1 MRKKYLSALLFGALL
16 FASAGTFTSCKD
28 YDDDINNLQSQITA
42 NADAIKALQD
52 LVGNGDYVTNI
63 EKSAGGLV
71 VTFKKAGAQTITLE
85 DKVGSVVTVNEEGV
99 LCIDGEPTA
108 IKAATSAEEGKSQV
122 IIGEDNC
129 WAVLQEDGTY
139 KSTSIP
145 VSGVSVSGSE
155 AEGYTFTIYENGKE
169 PQTVK
174 LPSAASQITS
184 IELSTNTTKLTIY
197 KAQFD
202 ADKAKDWKGKA
213 TLPADNSYIVSTS
226 GVDVRVNPVS
236 APATEVKYFITNTE
250 NKSFSNITLSASATD
265 IPEGGLSKDEIS
277 SRATY
282 SGNGLFTLA
291 MKQTILSEAD
301 GKKLFDT
308 NGEVNYFGGKAL
320 AVNANNTARSA
331 YGLTAED
338 ADVDELTAVQIKD
351 YATDADKATLEA
363 ATATEITVD
372 KDKVYTV
379 EGVEAGA
386 LYDVY
391 FTVSEKDATNYGI
404 VVDDLAKTFKITKR
418 PDVSTAANPLT
429 LTVNTLDVYGNI
441 SYATYSIKLSDAV
454 STEVSYEPVTFELT
468 KLTDTN
474 DNNNFFNVEMSVLK
488 EALGETKWQE
498 WFNAVSLANTDIAFY
513 TDADCTQ
520 GKVTLDASKLS
531 TSNLKSDNKTT
542 ATEAADLAIIK
553 FNVVK
558 DAALKANK
566 QYYAK
571 VTFNNSNSTEV
582 NHIVVPVK
590 FTAPVLSDLFEIAS
604 GYWNAELETVTA
616 YFRTT
621 DLAAGATTASTK
633 VTLKD
638 YFTKSVDDATVNSL
652 STTNKVA
659 DTDKTEDQLFKL
671 GGSNFGKETVDFN
684 ASAINNGKPA
694 NGYGQILTLNVSKNN
709 YAGWAYADEA
719 EGKYKFNIRLM
730 SPIYEGEVK
739 VVNNEI
745 TIDGNDLVK
754 GANITDDM
762 IKGIDYNKLEYSLM
776 PGTTEGS
783 WATPQVANV
792 SFNLANAKYIENITA
807 EVAKPATETE
817 AAKAGYFK
825 VTGQPVEATAS
836 ETLPIQIKDKW
847 GYILTENVKFNVV
860 RNK

>member
-1 MRKKYLSALLFGALL
+1 M
-16 FASAGTFTSCKD
+16 
-28 YDDDINNLQSQITA
+28 
-42 NADAIKALQD
+42 
-52 LVGNGDYVTNI
+52 
-63 EKSAGGLV
+63 
-71 VTFKKAGAQTITLE
+71 
-85 DKVGSVVTVNEEGV
+85 
-99 LCIDGEPTA
+99 
-108 IKAATSAEEGKSQV
+108 
-122 IIGEDNC
+122 
-129 WAVLQEDGTY
+129 
-139 KSTSIP
+139 
-145 VSGVSVSGSE
+145 
-155 AEGYTFTIYENGKE
+155 
-169 PQTVK
+169 
-174 LPSAASQITS
+174 
-184 IELSTNTTKLTIY
+184 LTIY

-202 ADKAKDWKGKA
+202 ADKAKDWQGKA

-265 IPEGGLSKDEIS
+265 IPEGGLSKDEIG

-291 MKQTILSEAD
+291 MKQAILSEAD
-301 GKKLFDT
+301 GKKLFDAN
-308 NGEVNYFGGKAL
+308 NGEVKYFTNKAL
-320 AVNANNTARSA
+320 AVNANNTTRSA
-331 YGLTAED
+331 YGLNAVD
-338 ADVDELTAVQIKD
+338 KDVEELKAIQIKD
-351 YATDADKATLEA
+351 YEDTEVALKNKSTDIA
-363 ATATEITVD
+363 VD
-372 KDKVYTV
+372 KDKVYTI
-379 EGVEAGA
+379 EGVQAGA

-391 FTVSEKDATNYGI
+391 FTVIEKDATNYGI
-404 VVDDLAKTFKITKR
+404 VVDDLARTFKVTKR
-418 PDVSTAANPLT
+418 PDVSTEAIPFT
-429 LTVNTLDVYGNI
+429 LVVNTLDVYGNI

-468 KLTDTN
+468 KLTDT
-474 DNNNFFNVEMSVLK
+474 DSNNNFFNVEMSVLK

-520 GKVTLDASKLS
+520 GKVTLAASELS

-571 VTFNNSNSTEV
+571 ITFKNSLKTPTEV

-590 FTAPVLSDLFEIAS
+590 FTAPVWSDLFEIAS
-604 GYWNAELETVTA
+604 GYWKAELETVTA
-616 YFRTT
+616 SFRTT
-621 DLAAGATTASTK
+621 KTTSPANTASTA

-638 YFTKSVDDATVNSL
+638 YFTKCVDDATVVAL
-652 STTNKVA
+652 STTDKVA
-659 DTDKTEDQLFKL
+659 DTDKTEAQLFKL
-671 GGSNFGKETVDFN
+671 GGNKFGTETVDFN
-684 ASAINNGKPA
+684 ESAINNGKPA

-709 YAGWAYADEA
+709 YAGWVYADEA

-792 SFNLANAKYIENITA
+792 SFNLANAKYIKNIEPVEA
-807 EVAKPATETE
+807 VEATDKE

-825 VTGQPVEATAS
+825 VTGEPVEATAS